1 MDEFCRLTTMVKM
14 SRSGCHSSI
23 VSTQW
28 RMPGR
33 FLTSLPNTW
42 PVSQSVIPGMY
53 FRATVGRPIGKHRDC
68 ESRASACL
76 TTRRQSHKQER
87 TRKVSTNPLC
97 FVINRTALAFSIH
110 SLSVV
115 PIPCFTFVTVDV
127 AHPFRHTVRA
137 LQYTAL
143 EVEDHL

>member
-1 MDEFCRLTTMVKM
+1 MDEFCRLTTMIKM
-14 SRSGCHSSI
+14 SRSGSHGSI
-23 VSTQW
+23 VSTRW
-28 RMPGR
+28 RMPGK

-42 PVSQSVIPGMY
+42 PVNQSVIPGMY
-53 FRATVGRPIGKHRDC
+53 FRVTVWRPDC

-76 TTRRQSHKQER
+76 TTRRQSDKQER
-87 TRKVSTNPLC
+87 TRKVSTNPLY

-115 PIPCFTFVTVDV
+115 SIPCFTFATVDV